1 MRGFL
6 LAACVVA
13 GCTSAPALPGV
24 AIDAGRSDAGPVLRF
39 YLGSYMDPARIDS
52 VLAADGD
59 GWRLHL
65 AVLAGIAPALHAALE
80 PSAGDGLLG
89 RDELRAAVQ
98 ATYAEARRLPGSA
111 SELVALPGF
120 GAPDDERV
128 EIRVRGSMTR
138 YERRVRIPV
147 AAVVSALEGFVSSGE
162 LQYPV
167 GTVVVGEHF
176 EDGAVVETTAMIR
189 RADGYWDFAA
199 YGAGGAPIGEIHG
212 DRGGL
217 AVPTRCFG
225 CHYGDRAFEPE
236 ASFPAPASDG
246 PHGPRF
252 VEVPGEWVDR
262 DVVSR
267 LDEHRRRS
275 DGLLGLYA
283 TVLVG
288 RWKAEAEAGRLPA
301 ETARLVEA
309 LGF

>member
-1 MRGFL
+1 M
-6 LAACVVA
+6 A
-13 GCTSAPALPGV
+13 GCTAAPAPSGV
-24 AIDAGRSDAGPVLRF
+24 AVDAGRSDAGRVLRF

-52 VLAADGD
+52 VLVADGD
-59 GWRLHL
+59 GWRLDLESL
-65 AVLAGIAPALHAALE
+65 ASTAPELRAQLE
-80 PSAGDGLLG
+80 PSAGDGLLD

-111 SELVALPGF
+111 TDLVALPGF

-147 AAVVSALEGFVSSGE
+147 AAVVSALETFAAEGE
-162 LQYPV
+162 LRYPA
-167 GTVVVGEHF
+167 GTVVVGEHL
-176 EDGAVVETTAMIR
+176 EDGDVVETTAMIR

-199 YGAGGAPIGEIHG
+199 YGVGGEPIGEIHG

-236 ASFPAPASDG
+236 ASFPAPAADG

-252 VEVPGEWVDR
+252 VDVPGEWVDP
-262 DVVSR
+262 DVVAR

-288 RWKAEAEAGRLPA
+288 RWRAEAEAGRLPA
-301 ETARLVEA
+301 ERARLVEA